1 MRTYSRIPRED
12 YLRTCTCATMLQ
24 AIYIELIT
32 KHTVQ
37 IDCANVM
44 ATHSVLEPPLDVDK
58 ILITSDFWQEL
69 LGQQQTKG
77 AKEVSG
83 TLWLVGTLWLAGMF
97 WVAGVSLYIGILL
110 WKASTGRHSYKTK
123 YS

>member
-77 AKEVSG
+77 AKEVRYG
-83 TLWLVGTLWLAGMF
+83 WLELCGWLECFG
-97 WVAGVSLYIGILL
+97 WLGCHC
-110 WKASTGRHSYKTK
+110 T
-123 YS
+123 